1 LLKPDEWDI
10 HEKIMLIH
18 IPEILSKQ
26 QVADFR
32 ARLQRADW
40 VDGKATVGVQG
51 AQVKKNRQLPVDSVV
66 ARELGEIILKALY
79 ANPVFMAAALP
90 LRIVP
95 PLFNAYAGGEHYGFH
110 VDGAIRLL
118 PGSHLSLRTDVSSTL
133 FLSEPDEYDGG
144 ELIVQDTYGS
154 HEVKL
159 PAGDLI
165 LYPSTSLH
173 QVEPV
178 TRGER
183 VCSFFWAQS
192 MVRDDWQRNLLYELD
207 CNIQSLRQKIGDS
220 EEIVSLTGHYHNL
233 LRQWAQV

>member
-1 LLKPDEWDI
+1 
-10 HEKIMLIH
+10 MLIH
-18 IPEILSKQ
+18 IPEVLSKQ
-26 QVADFR
+26 QVAEFR
-32 ARLQRADW
+32 TALATAGW
-40 VDGKATVGVQG
+40 TDGRATVGVQG
-51 AQVKKNRQLPVDSVV
+51 AQVKKNRQLPVDNPV
-66 ARELGEIILKALY
+66 ARQLGEIILTALY
-79 ANPVFMAAALP
+79 ANPLFMSAALP

-110 VDGAIRLL
+110 VDGAIRLV
-118 PGSHLSLRTDVSSTL
+118 PGSNLSLRTDVSSTL
-133 FLSEPDEYDGG
+133 FLSEPEEYDGG

-173 QVEPV
+173 QVAPV
-178 TRGER
+178 TQGER

-192 MVRDDWQRNLLYELD
+192 MVKDDWQRNMLHELD
-207 CNIQSLRQKIGDS
+207 CNIQLLRQKLGDS

>member
-1 LLKPDEWDI
+1 
-10 HEKIMLIH
+10 MLIH
-18 IPEILSKQ
+18 IPEVLTKQ
-26 QVADFR
+26 QVAEFR
-32 ARLQRADW
+32 TRLHQADW
-40 VDGKATVGVQG
+40 VDGRATVGMQG
-51 AQVKKNRQLPVDSVV
+51 AQVKKNRQLPVDGAV
-66 ARELGEIILKALY
+66 ARELGEVILKALY
-79 ANPVFMAAALP
+79 ANPLFMSAALP

-110 VDGAIRLL
+110 VDGAIRLV
-118 PGSHLSLRTDVSSTL
+118 PGSNLSLRTDVSSTL
-133 FLSEPDEYDGG
+133 FLSEPDEYEGG

-173 QVEPV
+173 QVAPV

-192 MVRDDWQRNLLYELD
+192 MVLDDARRSLLHELD
-207 CNIQSLRQKIGDS
+207 CNIQSLRQKLGDCV
-220 EEIVSLTGHYHNL
+220 EVVGLTGHYHNL

>member
-1 LLKPDEWDI
+1 
-10 HEKIMLIH
+10 MLIH
-18 IPEILSKQ
+18 IPEVLTKQ
-26 QVADFR
+26 QVAEFR
-32 ARLQRADW
+32 TRLNQADW
-40 VDGKATVGVQG
+40 IDGKATVGVQG
-51 AQVKKNRQLPVDSVV
+51 SQVKKNRQLAVDGIV

-79 ANPVFMAAALP
+79 ANPVFMSAALP

-95 PLFNAYAGGEHYGFH
+95 PLFNAYNGGEHYGFH
-110 VDGAIRLL
+110 VDGAIRLI
-118 PGSHLSLRTDVSSTL
+118 PGSNLSLRTDVSSTL

-154 HEVKL
+154 HDVKL

-165 LYPSTSLH
+165 LYPATSLH

-183 VCSFFWAQS
+183 VSSFFWTQS

-207 CNIQSLRQKIGDS
+207 CNIQSLRQKVGDS
-220 EEIVSLTGHYHNL
+220 EEIVGLTGHYHNL

>member
-1 LLKPDEWDI
+1 M
-10 HEKIMLIH
+10 MLIH
-18 IPEILSKQ
+18 IPEVLSKQ
-26 QVADFR
+26 QVAEFR
-32 ARLQRADW
+32 ARLQQTDW

-51 AQVKKNRQLPVDSVV
+51 ARVKNNRQLPVDGLL
-66 ARELGEIILKALY
+66 ARELGEIILKSLY
-79 ANPVFMAAALP
+79 ANPLFMSDALP

-95 PLFNAYAGGEHYGFH
+95 PLFNAYSGGEYYGFH

-133 FLSEPDEYDGG
+133 FLSEPDEYEGG

-173 QVEPV
+173 QVAPV
-178 TRGER
+178 TSGER
-183 VCSFFWAQS
+183 VCSFFWTQS
-192 MVRDDWQRNLLYELD
+192 MVRDDWQRNLLHELD
-207 CNIQSLRQKIGDS
+207 CNIQMLRQKLGDCD
-220 EEIVSLTGHYHNL
+220 EVLGLTGHYHNL

>member
-1 LLKPDEWDI
+1 
-10 HEKIMLIH
+10 MLIH
-18 IPEILSKQ
+18 IPEVLTKQ
-26 QVADFR
+26 QVTEFR
-32 ARLQRADW
+32 ARLKQADW

-51 AQVKKNRQLPVDSVV
+51 AQVKKNRQLPVDGLV

-79 ANPVFMAAALP
+79 ANPVFMSAALP

-110 VDGAIRLL
+110 VDGAIRLV
-118 PGSHLSLRTDVSSTL
+118 PGSNLSLRTDVSSTL
-133 FLSEPDEYDGG
+133 FLSEPDEYEGG
-144 ELIVQDTYGS
+144 ELTVQDTYGS

-173 QVEPV
+173 QVETV
-178 TRGER
+178 THGER
-183 VCSFFWAQS
+183 VCSFFWIQS

-207 CNIQSLRQKIGDS
+207 CNIQSLRQKVGDS
-220 EEIVSLTGHYHNL
+220 EEIVGLTGHYHNL

>member
-1 LLKPDEWDI
+1 
-10 HEKIMLIH
+10 MLIH
-18 IPEILSKQ
+18 IPVLLSKQ
-26 QVADFR
+26 QVAEFR
-32 ARLQRADW
+32 ERLHQTSW

-51 AQVKKNRQLPVDSVV
+51 AQVKKNRQLAVDNPV
-66 ARELGEIILKALY
+66 ARELGEIIVKALY
-79 ANPVFMAAALP
+79 ANPVFMSAALP

-118 PGSHLSLRTDVSSTL
+118 PNSQLSLRTDVSSTL
-133 FLSEPDEYDGG
+133 FLSEPDEYEGG

-173 QVEPV
+173 QVSPV

-183 VCSFFWAQS
+183 VCSFFWTQS
-192 MVRDDWQRNLLYELD
+192 MVRDDFQRNLLHELD
-207 CNIQSLRQKIGDS
+207 CNIQSLRHQLGDVP
-220 EEIVSLTGHYHNL
+220 EVVGLTGHYHNL

>member
-1 LLKPDEWDI
+1 
-10 HEKIMLIH
+10 MLIH
-18 IPEILSKQ
+18 IPELISKQ

-32 ARLQRADW
+32 ARLSQTSW
-40 VDGKATVGVQG
+40 VDGKATVGLQG
-51 AQVKKNRQLPVDSVV
+51 AQVKKNRQLAIDNSV
-66 ARELGEIILKALY
+66 AHELGEIILKALY
-79 ANPVFMAAALP
+79 ANPIFMSAALP

-110 VDGAIRLL
+110 VDGAIRLV
-118 PGSHLSLRTDVSSTL
+118 PGSNLSLRTDVSSTL
-133 FLSEPDEYDGG
+133 FLSEPDEYEGG

-173 QVEPV
+173 QVSPV
-178 TRGER
+178 TQGER
-183 VCSFFWAQS
+183 VCSFFWTQS
-192 MVRDDWQRNLLYELD
+192 MVRDDFQRNLLYELD
-207 CNIQSLRQKIGDS
+207 CNIQSLRNQLGDT
-220 EEIVSLTGHYHNL
+220 EEILGLTGHYHNL